1 MDPAV
6 PTLRLDPQ
14 LRAAVLAVPPPQPD
28 PDSLAIA
35 ALRTPLKGT
44 VWKHASCKVYVKKKC
59 SIPDLLK

>member
-28 PDSLAIA
+28 PASPAIT

-44 VWKHASCKVYVKKKC
+44 A
-59 SIPDLLK
+59 